1 MKSLNEYIK
10 EKQSRSNEKGS
21 SFQDYFTY
29 LMNKHGF
36 EDNATLYKKANIT
49 KQTFSNIYSGKSVP
63 SIKNLIK
70 LVFTMRLTNR
80 ECKYLFKKA
89 GYTLPSSSEY
99 ALIVRYCIENEIYD
113 LARLNEF
120 FKERGIDEKDW
131 ID

>member
-21 SFQDYFTY
+21 SFQDYFAY

-113 LARLNEF
+113 LAKLNEF